1 MFTSSLRA
9 LTLFVSFPI
18 LCFDFGPALYLS
30 RHMEHGVPRA
40 TTEPHAAEHH
50 HSWEVSC
57 IGQSLRENHA
67 TFAHAEKLRNSLF
80 RASLPCSGEFFY
92 PLDLEKTR
100 GKFMPSQERRPSRN
114 HQIHTWTLRL

>member
-1 MFTSSLRA
+1 MGFKLSSNPSIP
-9 LTLFVSFPI
+9 F
-18 LCFDFGPALYLS
+18 LS
-30 RHMEHGVPRA
+30 RA
-40 TTEPHAAEHH
+40 QAKA
-50 HSWEVSC
+50 WEVSC

>member
-9 LTLFVSFPI
+9 LTLFVSLPI

-50 HSWEVSC
+50 HS
-57 IGQSLRENHA
+57 RE
-67 TFAHAEKLRNSLF
+67 
-80 RASLPCSGEFFY
+80 GW
-92 PLDLEKTR
+92 
-100 GKFMPSQERRPSRN
+100 M
-114 HQIHTWTLRL
+114 LRLGKGSSPK